1 MNIHMICMN
10 MHNVMIILNVD
21 TVQDMH
27 MIEWNVTMKE
37 VTVEDEHECGYE
49 HTHDH

>member
-10 MHNVMIILNVD
+10 MHMIILNVD
-21 TVQDMH
+21 MVQDMH
-27 MIEWNVTMKE
+27 MIDSEWNVTMKE
-37 VTVEDEHECGYE
+37 VEDEHECGYE